1 MQTLVERVAIVTG
14 GGQGI
19 GGATA
24 RRLAQAGARV
34 LIADFD
40 VDAAQANVARI
51 QASGG
56 VAELLK
62 TDVSQAAAIEAMVA
76 GAVDLWGRL
85 DMLIN
90 NAWRGQERDG
100 SAITLT
106 ESAWDYAMNVMVK
119 SHYLGAK
126 YAVPHMAR
134 TAETYGV
141 SASIVNISSVHGLMM
156 AERALA
162 YEGAKSAV
170 IGITRQMAC
179 DFGPLGIR
187 VNAICPGHIMT
198 ERMKHHWEKKISFF
212 PFFEQQ
218 YPLRKVGKPE
228 DIANAVNFLCSE
240 EAGFITGHTLVV
252 DGGLTIQLQEN
263 LSVRLAQFYRDHP
276 EMQLPE

>member
-1 MQTLVERVAIVTG
+1 MQMLADRVAIVTG

-24 RRLAQAGARV
+24 RRLAAAGVRV

-40 VDAAQANVARI
+40 TDAGQANVARI
-51 QASGG
+51 QQDGG
-56 VAELLK
+56 VADFLA
-62 TDVSQAAAIEAMVA
+62 TDISQTAQIEAMVER
-76 GAVDLWGRL
+76 AVALWGRL
-85 DMLIN
+85 DILVN
-90 NAWRGQERDG
+90 NAWGAKERDG
-100 SAITLT
+100 SALTLT

-119 SHYLGAK
+119 SHFLAAK

-134 TAETYGV
+134 SVEQHGT
-141 SASIVNISSVHGLMM
+141 SASIVNISSVHGQMM

-170 IGITRQMAC
+170 IGVTRQLAC

-187 VNAICPGHIMT
+187 VNAICPGHIVT
-198 ERMKHHWEKKISFF
+198 ERMQQRWDKN
-212 PFFEQQ
+212 PAGLAFFEQQ
-218 YPLRKVGKPE
+218 YPLRKIGKPE
-228 DIANAVNFLCSE
+228 DIANAVNFLCTE

-263 LSVRLAQFYRDHP
+263 LSIRLANFYRDHP
-276 EMQLPE
+276 EMTV

>member
-1 MQTLVERVAIVTG
+1 MQTLMDRVAIVTG

-24 RRLAQAGARV
+24 RRLAQAGAQV

-40 VDAAQANVARI
+40 VDAAQANVAQIR
-51 QASGG
+51 ASGG

-62 TDVSQAAAIEAMVA
+62 TDVSQAAEIEAMVTC
-76 GAVDLWGRL
+76 AVDLWGRL
-85 DMLIN
+85 DILVN
-90 NAWRGQERDG
+90 NAWRGKERDG
-100 SAITLT
+100 SALTLT

-126 YAVPHMAR
+126 YAVPHLAR
-134 TAETYGV
+134 TAESYGA
-141 SASIVNISSVHGLMM
+141 SGSIVNISSVHGLLM
-156 AERALA
+156 AEKALA

-198 ERMKHHWEKKISFF
+198 ERMQERWEQNPSFF

-240 EAGFITGHTLVV
+240 EASFITGHTLVV

-263 LSVRLAQFYRDHP
+263 LSVRLVQFYRDHP
-276 EMQLPE
+276 EMQLPG

>member
-1 MQTLVERVAIVTG
+1 MQGTTDRVAIVTG

-24 RRLAQAGARV
+24 RRLAQAGVRV
-34 LIADFD
+34 LLADFD
-40 VDAAQANVARI
+40 EEAAQANVARI
-51 QASGG
+51 EQSGG
-56 VAELLK
+56 IAAQLK
-62 TDVSQAAAIEAMVA
+62 TDVSQATEIEAMVA
-76 GAVDLWGRL
+76 HAVDLWGRL
-85 DMLIN
+85 DILVN
-90 NAWRGQERDG
+90 NAWRGKERDG
-100 SAITLT
+100 NAVTLT
-106 ESAWDYAMNVMVK
+106 ESAWEYAMNVMVK

-126 YAVPHMAR
+126 YAVPHLAKA
-134 TAETYGV
+134 AEQYG
-141 SASIVNISSVHGLMM
+141 SSCSIVNISSVHGLMM
-156 AERALA
+156 AEQSLA

-198 ERMKHHWEKKISFF
+198 EGLKRHWEKNPSFF

-218 YPLRKVGKPE
+218 YPLRKVGTPE
-228 DIANAVNFLCSE
+228 DIANAVNFLCSA

-263 LSVRLAQFYRDHP
+263 LSIRLARFYHDHP
-276 EMQLPE
+276 EMQLPT

>member
-1 MQTLVERVAIVTG
+1 METLQNRVAIVTG

-24 RRLAQAGARV
+24 RRLAAAGARV

-40 VDAAQANVARI
+40 TAAAEANVARI
-51 QASGG
+51 QQNSG
-56 VAELLK
+56 VAELLT
-62 TDVSQAAAIEAMVA
+62 TDISQTAQIEAMVER
-76 GAVDLWGRL
+76 AVELWGRL
-85 DMLIN
+85 DILVN
-90 NAWRGQERDG
+90 NAWGGKERDG
-100 SAITLT
+100 SALTLT

-119 SHYLGAK
+119 SHFLGAK

-134 TAETYGV
+134 TVETHGTG
-141 SASIVNISSVHGLMM
+141 ASIVSISSVHGQMM

-170 IGITRQMAC
+170 IGVTRQMAC

-198 ERMKHHWEKKISFF
+198 ERMQQRWDKNPSGLA
-212 PFFEQQ
+212 FFEQQ
-218 YPLRKVGKPE
+218 YPLRKTGKPE

-263 LSVRLAQFYRDHP
+263 LSVRLAKFYRDHP
-276 EMQLPE
+276 EMQLPG

>member
-1 MQTLVERVAIVTG
+1 MQTLANRVAIVTG

-24 RRLAQAGARV
+24 RRLAQAGAQV

-40 VDAAQANVARI
+40 VDAAQANVSQI
-51 QASGG
+51 QSSGG
-56 VAELLK
+56 VAEWLK
-62 TDVSQAAAIEAMVA
+62 TDVSEPAAIEAMVVR
-76 GAVDLWGRL
+76 AVEQWGRL
-85 DMLIN
+85 DLLVN
-90 NAWRGQERDG
+90 NAWRGKERDG
-100 SAITLT
+100 TAVTLS

-126 YAVPHMAR
+126 YAVPHLAR
-134 TAETYGV
+134 TAESYGT
-141 SASIVNISSVHGLMM
+141 SSSIVNISSVHGLMM

-198 ERMKHHWEKKISFF
+198 ERMQTRWANNPSFF

-228 DIANAVNFLCSE
+228 DIANAVHFLCSE

-263 LSVRLAQFYRDHP
+263 LSVRLVQFYRDHP
-276 EMQLPE
+276 EMQLPG

>member
-1 MQTLVERVAIVTG
+1 MQTLADRVAIVTG

-40 VDAAQANVARI
+40 MTAAQANVAQI
-51 QASGG
+51 QESGG
-56 VAELLK
+56 IAAALK
-62 TDVSQAAAIEAMVA
+62 TDVSQPSEIEAMVA
-76 GAVDLWGRL
+76 RAVELWGRL
-85 DMLIN
+85 DILVN
-90 NAWRGQERDG
+90 NAWRGKERDG
-100 SAITLT
+100 SAVTLT
-106 ESAWDYAMNVMVK
+106 ESAWEYAMNVMVK

-126 YAVPHMAR
+126 YAVPHMAHA
-134 TAETYGV
+134 AETHGTTG
-141 SASIVNISSVHGLMM
+141 SIVNISSVHGLMM
-156 AERALA
+156 AEHALA

-198 ERMKHHWEKKISFF
+198 EGMKRHWEKNPSFF

-218 YPLRKVGKPE
+218 YPLRRVGKPE

-240 EAGFITGHTLVV
+240 EAAFITGHTLVV

-263 LSVRLAQFYRDHP
+263 LSVRLVKFYRDHP
-276 EMQLPE
+276 EMQLPG

>member
-1 MQTLVERVAIVTG
+1 MQILAERVAIITG

-40 VDAAQANVARI
+40 IEAAQANVAQI
-51 QASGG
+51 QSSGG
-56 VAELLK
+56 VADWMQ
-62 TDVSQAAAIEAMVA
+62 TDVSEPTSIEAMVVR
-76 GAVDLWGRL
+76 AVELWGRL
-85 DMLIN
+85 DILVN
-90 NAWRGQERDG
+90 NAWRGKERDG
-100 SAITLT
+100 SAVTLT

-126 YAVPHMAR
+126 YAVPHLAR
-134 TAETYGV
+134 ASEMYGT
-141 SASIVNISSVHGLMM
+141 SSSIVNISSVHGMMM
-156 AERALA
+156 AEHALA

-198 ERMKHHWEKKISFF
+198 ERMKQHWAKNPSFF

-218 YPLRKVGKPE
+218 YPLRRVGKPE
-228 DIANAVNFLCSE
+228 DIANAVHFLASE
-240 EAGFITGHTLVV
+240 EAAFVTGHTLVV

-263 LSVRLAQFYRDHP
+263 LSVRLVKFYRDHP
-276 EMQLPE
+276 EMQLPG

>member
-1 MQTLVERVAIVTG
+1 MQTLADRVAIVTG

-24 RRLAQAGARV
+24 RRLAQSGARV

-40 VDAAQANVARI
+40 MEAAHANVAQI
-51 QASGG
+51 QKNGG
-56 VAELLK
+56 VAEALK
-62 TDVSQAAAIEAMVA
+62 TDVSQPAAIEAMVA
-76 GAVDLWGRL
+76 RAVELWGRL
-85 DMLIN
+85 DILVN
-90 NAWRGQERDG
+90 NAWRGKERDG
-100 SAITLT
+100 SAVTLT

-134 TAETYGV
+134 SAEAHGTTG
-141 SASIVNISSVHGLMM
+141 SIVNISSVHGLMM
-156 AERALA
+156 AEHALA

-198 ERMKHHWEKKISFF
+198 EGMKRHWEKNPSFF

-218 YPLRKVGKPE
+218 YPLRRVGKPE

-240 EAGFITGHTLVV
+240 EAAFITGHTLVV

-263 LSVRLAQFYRDHP
+263 LSIRLVKFYRDHP
-276 EMQLPE
+276 EMQLPG

>member
-1 MQTLVERVAIVTG
+1 MQTQAERVAIVTG

-24 RRLAQAGARV
+24 RRLAQAGVQV

-51 QASGG
+51 EERGG
-56 VAELLK
+56 TAAMLK
-62 TDVSQAAAIEAMVA
+62 TDVSQPAEIEAMVA
-76 GAVDLWGRL
+76 HAVDRWGRL
-85 DMLIN
+85 DILVN
-90 NAWRGQERDG
+90 NAWRGVERDG
-100 SAITLT
+100 SALTLT

-119 SHYLGAK
+119 SHFLGAK

-134 TAETYGV
+134 TVDLHGV
-141 SASIVNISSVHGLMM
+141 TASIVNISSVHGLMM
-156 AERALA
+156 AENKLA

-170 IGITRQMAC
+170 IGVTRQMAC

-198 ERMKHHWEKKISFF
+198 ERMQERWTKNPSFF

-218 YPLRKVGKPE
+218 YPLRKVGTPE
-228 DIANAVNFLCSE
+228 DIANAVNFLSSE
-240 EAGFITGHTLVV
+240 EATFITGHTLVV
-252 DGGLTIQLQEN
+252 DGGLTIQLQED
-263 LSVRLAQFYRDHP
+263 LSVRLVKFYRDQP
-276 EMQLPE
+276 EMQLPG